1 MIPSDIPQHGPISLN
16 ITVDN
21 PSSIDLRVEINKN
34 RIGEVEAGQNITVD
48 VPIQGGTYVIE
59 MRDTF
64 LDNAA
69 SRTTRTFQTLEAL
82 SELENHVLKVIVQ
95 IPTREIIIQNG
106 TNKVLTV
113 RVGAYEVSGIIPV
126 RPS

>member
-1 MIPSDIPQHGPISLN
+1 M
-16 ITVDN
+16 
-21 PSSIDLRVEINKN
+21 
-34 RIGEVEAGQNITVD
+34 
-48 VPIQGGTYVIE
+48 PIQGGTYVIE